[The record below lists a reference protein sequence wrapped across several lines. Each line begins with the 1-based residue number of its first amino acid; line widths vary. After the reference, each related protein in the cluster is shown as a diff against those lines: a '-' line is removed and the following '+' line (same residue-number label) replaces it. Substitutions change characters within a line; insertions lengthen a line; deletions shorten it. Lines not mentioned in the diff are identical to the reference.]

1 MIYTTRSIKNLKLLQ
16 ITMEFQKELI
26 VLQNQMP
33 SFLRKNRNQ
42 TSVQIQNV
50 LKLTLR
56 KAKLR
61 KLVNIFLGNL
71 IVRSETYHR

>member
-61 KLVNIFLGNL
+61 KLVNTFLGNL